1 MVRVLHVLPPDNTG
15 YQASLVRPEHRALGD
30 TVDAVWQRLLR
41 RPDRFTHVDPAVFL
55 NPGITSGEY
64 LARYGSPAPEQP
76 SLGAGHGGGDDQQ
89 RTAGSFATLVELAD
103 CEDETELTEVLTDR
117 LDPHG
122 VTGQV
127 VLVEHDGDGWTLR
140 VPGHWATLI
149 EFPTTL
155 AWVEEAAEDLL
166 RETLQARDEAAT
178 QKAEEA
184 VIEDRAV
191 LEAASSRL
199 ANALQRRHPERLR
212 LIRAFPAGGQA
223 DCLWLLPA
231 MAAPATSG

>member
-1 MVRVLHVLPPDNTG
+1 MT
-15 YQASLVRPEHRALGD
+15 
-30 TVDAVWQRLLR
+30 
-41 RPDRFTHVDPAVFL
+41 DRQPT
-55 NPGITSGEY
+55 
-64 LARYGSPAPEQP
+64 AR
-76 SLGAGHGGGDDQQ
+76 
-89 RTAGSFATLVELAD
+89 SFAELLELAD

-117 LDPHG
+117 LDPRG

-127 VLVEHDGDGWTLR
+127 VLVEHDGDVWTLR

-166 RETLQARDEAAT
+166 RETLQATDEAAS

-191 LEAASSRL
+191 LEAASWRL
-199 ANALQRRHPERLR
+199 ASALLRRHPDRLR

-223 DCLWLLPA
+223 DCLWLLSRDGGAGDVRLNRHGTIQVVTRFDRLPVTGPELVCWADYLRTDHRDSVRTLEAQAGLPA
-231 MAAPATSG
+231 RRGRRPRPR